1 MVDHSTSD
9 HIMTQG
15 WIKSVSC
22 DALKRGGR
30 KVFRFEGRQIVL
42 FDTRQGIYAC
52 NNRCP
57 HEGYPLREGVLDE
70 QCRLTCNWHNWK
82 FDLQTGENQRDG
94 LWAYWRQV
102 VIRWKN

>member
-1 MVDHSTSD
+1 MNNAMMCHTWQGVVPVIVHPSTSD
-9 HIMTQG
+9 YIMAQG

-22 DALKRGGR
+22 DALKRAGR

-42 FDTRQGIYAC
+42 FDTSQGIYAC

-70 QCRLTCNWHNWK
+70 QCRLT
-82 FDLQTGENQRDG
+82 
-94 LWAYWRQV
+94 
-102 VIRWKN
+102 